1 MRTNEIRDFNMKLGI
16 SKKMEEVI
24 IGKNRTIEESHG
36 QKNGQTNLICSKSM
50 KHGHL

>member
-24 IGKNRTIEESHG
+24 TGK
-36 QKNGQTNLICSKSM
+36 
-50 KHGHL
+50 KHDRSRDETYLEGIMI